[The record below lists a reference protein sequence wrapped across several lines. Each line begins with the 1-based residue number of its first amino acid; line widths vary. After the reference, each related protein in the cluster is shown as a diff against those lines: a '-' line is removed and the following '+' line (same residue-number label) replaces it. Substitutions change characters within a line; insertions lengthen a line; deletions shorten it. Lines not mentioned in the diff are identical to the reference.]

1 MFEFFLII
9 YQFSK
14 WVGFTAHKMINK
26 FFEVSLWIQEFR
38 HIWYISPLLLLLL
51 FNFSHLWPRAASL
64 YCLMSHLIQSQTS
77 LMVPLPFFFEKIFQ
91 SHLVLFLSQTYN
103 QSTPQETLITFTG
116 KWWMFRKT
124 IWVLGVLIS
133 MSWPLFV
140 GLFSVRQS

>member
-1 MFEFFLII
+1 MVFLKYSLYRKDMFEFFLII

-77 LMVPLPFFFEKIFQ
+77 LIVPLPFFFWKDIPISSFTFLVPDLQ
-91 SHLVLFLSQTYN
+91 SVYPPRNPDHFYWEMMNV
-103 QSTPQETLITFTG
+103 
-116 KWWMFRKT
+116 
-124 IWVLGVLIS
+124 
-133 MSWPLFV
+133 
-140 GLFSVRQS
+140 